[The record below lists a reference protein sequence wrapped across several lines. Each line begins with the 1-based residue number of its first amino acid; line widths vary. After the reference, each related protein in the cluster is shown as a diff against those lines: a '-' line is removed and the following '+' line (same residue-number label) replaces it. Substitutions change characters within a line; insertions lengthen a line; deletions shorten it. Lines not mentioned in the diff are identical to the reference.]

1 MEKKRVERRI
11 RQHDAKFADPVG
23 DALQF
28 KARFRRVFLGFD
40 SFEED
45 DGVGGRKKHLLF
57 RCRDMHKLADGL
69 SIRGH
74 HCQRLLA
81 ASLTGAQPFN
91 RQRVLCVADEV
102 KASDPLNRNNFAAGN
117 RCGGSPNRVAGIG
130 NRAASGIR
138 PRELWSAH
146 RAGIGLSM
154 KATVSRIFIFL
165 QTGRTHRKHR
175 HGRLRT
181 IVGKGARNRKARTA
195 VRAVGEGVA
204 RAAIGRRKDLREAC
218 PAYGCIRSDH
228 R

>member
-1 MEKKRVERRI
+1 MERRI

-23 DALQF
+23 DARQF
-28 KARFRRVFLGFD
+28 KARLRLVFVGFD
-40 SFEED
+40 AFEED
-45 DGVGGRKKHLLF
+45 DGVGGRKKHLFF
-57 RCRDMHKLADGL
+57 RRRDMHKLADGL
-69 SIRGH
+69 SVCGH

-81 ASLTGAQPFN
+81 AALTGAQPFN
-91 RQRVLCVADEV
+91 RQRVARVADEV

-117 RCGGSPNRVAGIG
+117 RCSGSPNRVAGIG

-138 PRELWSAH
+138 PRQLWSAH
-146 RAGIGLSM
+146 RTGIGLSM
-154 KATVSRIFIFL
+154 KAPVSRIFIFL

-204 RAAIGRRKDLREAC
+204 RAAIGRRKDLCEAC
-218 PAYGCIRSDH
+218 PAHGCIRSDH